1 MPKLSLQ
8 EAFAPLQDPRQ
19 MVKVEYPLMEILVIA
34 LCETIGGAHGFTEI
48 AEAAQERE
56 AWYRTA
62 LGLALANGI
71 PSHDTFGNVF
81 RMLDTETFHQCF
93 LRWMSAADIALE
105 GTTVNID
112 GKTLRRSHHR
122 SKGIKALHMVSAF
135 ACDYGLVLGQRRTE
149 EKSNEI
155 TAIPELLGMLYLKG
169 CIVTID
175 AMGTQTEIVETIRE
189 KEADYLLPVKANQP
203 TLEHQ
208 MKECFAKAEAKQ
220 WRGIQHTIHR
230 KVDGGHGRIETRTC
244 WAMPLPKMMSEQ
256 ADRWKDLRSI
266 AMIESVR
273 EINGQA
279 TLERRYYITSLRAE
293 ATVILGAAR
302 AHWGIENQLHWRLD
316 VQMNEDQCRVRGDG
330 GENLAV
336 IRHIALN
343 QLRREN
349 STKKSLRIKQRKAAR
364 NDDYLEKVLFAL

>member
-1 MPKLSLQ
+1 MSLLSLQ
-8 EAFAPLQDPRQ
+8 EAFAPLNDPRQ
-19 MVKVEYPLMEILVIA
+19 AVKVEYPLIEILLIA
-34 LCETIGGAHGFTEI
+34 LCETISGAQGYTEI
-48 AEAAQERE
+48 AEMAQERE
-56 AWYRTA
+56 EWYRTT
-62 LGLALANGI
+62 LGLALSNGV

-93 LRWMSAADIALE
+93 LRWMSAADIVLE
-105 GTTVNID
+105 GKTVSID

-135 ACDYGLVLGQRRTE
+135 ASDYGLVLGQRCTE

-155 TAIPELLGMLYLKG
+155 TAIPELLAMLYLKG

-175 AMGTQTEIVETIRE
+175 AMGTQTEIVASIRE

-203 TLEHQ
+203 TLQ
-208 MKECFAKAEAKQ
+208 NDVIGCFDKAQSKQ
-220 WRGIQHTIHR
+220 WRGVQHTIHR
-230 KVDGGHGRIETRTC
+230 TVDGGHGRVETRTC
-244 WAMPLPKMMSEQ
+244 WAMPLPKAMADQ
-256 ADRWKDLRSI
+256 AERWKDLRSI
-266 AMIESVR
+266 AMIEAVR
-273 EINGQA
+273 EVNGES
-279 TLERRYYITSLRAE
+279 TLERRYYITSLPAE

-316 VQMNEDQCRVRGDG
+316 VQMNEDQCRIRGDG
-330 GENLAV
+330 AENLAV

-349 STKKSLRIKQRKAAR
+349 SSKRSLRLKQRKAAM
-364 NDDYLEKVLFAL
+364 NNDYLEMVLFAL

>member
-1 MPKLSLQ
+1 MALTAIPRLPKQL
-8 EAFAPLQDPRQ
+8 E
-19 MVKVEYPLMEILVIA
+19 
-34 LCETIGGAHGFTEI
+34 
-48 AEAAQERE
+48 ERE
-56 AWYRTA
+56 AWYRTS

-169 CIVTID
+169 CIVRID
-175 AMGTQTEIVETIRE
+175 AMGTQTEIVASIRQ
-189 KEADYLLPVKANQP
+189 KEADYLLPVKASQP

-208 MKECFAKAEAKQ
+208 VKECFAKAEAKQ
-220 WRGIQHTIHR
+220 WRDIKHTTHR
-230 KVDGGHGRIETRTC
+230 SVDGGHGRIETRTC
-244 WAMPLPKMMSEQ
+244 WAMPLPKAMAEQ
-256 ADRWKDLRSI
+256 AERWKDLRSI

-279 TLERRYYITSLRAE
+279 TLERRYYITSLPAE

-316 VQMNEDQCRVRGDG
+316 VQMNEDQCRVCGDG

-349 STKKSLRIKQRKAAR
+349 STKKSLRIK
-364 NDDYLEKVLFAL
+364 